1 MNTATHGGLRTA
13 APSTREAL
21 RRGLAGTGAIA
32 VMLAVLLSAPAD
44 PLRAQST
51 AAEPPCDITTTER
64 VVAIGDVHG
73 AYDRFV
79 AMLRGAGLI
88 DARQRWVGGRARL
101 VQTGDVL
108 DRGPDSRKVIDLLR
122 KLDGEASRAGGRV
135 HALLGNHEFMRIVG
149 DWRYVSV
156 GEFKAFQTGESAALR
171 DRVHE
176 LNAGLA
182 DKRARAEKREF
193 NEREYRAQFMKDFP
207 LGYFDMQLAFG
218 KDGDYGK
225 WVRSRIA
232 AVRINGVLFMHGGVS
247 DMVANLGCEGLNAE
261 VQRNLAAIP
270 VPPEQLTSLLSSRE
284 DGPLWYRGMASEP
297 EASFEPM
304 LDSILKRFNVR
315 AVVIGH
321 TPVANGQI
329 TTRFNG
335 RVVLIDTGMLNGEFF
350 PKGTASALEMQ
361 GNALAA
367 VYEDGRRVPL
377 TAQSP
382 ATK

>member
-1 MNTATHGGLRTA
+1 VSWRTHRGVSA
-13 APSTREAL
+13 ASA
-21 RRGLAGTGAIA
+21 
-32 VMLAVLLSAPAD
+32 LAVLAVLCSARVEP
-44 PLRAQST
+44 RAQSST
-51 AAEPPCDITTTER
+51 AENPCDITTTER

-88 DARQRWVGGRARL
+88 DGRQRWVGGRARL

-122 KLDGEASRAGGRV
+122 KLEGEASRAGGRV
-135 HALLGNHEFMRIVG
+135 HALLGNHEFMRLVG
-149 DWRYVSV
+149 DWRYVSA
-156 GEFKAFQTGESAALR
+156 GEFKAFQTGDSALLR

-176 LNAGLA
+176 LNAERA
-182 DKRARAEKREF
+182 EKRARAEKREF
-193 NEREYRAQFMKDFP
+193 NAREYRAQFMKDFP
-207 LGYFDMQLAFG
+207 LGYFDMQIAFDKEG
-218 KDGDYGK
+218 EYGR
-225 WVRSRIA
+225 WVRSRVA
-232 AVRINGVLFMHGGVS
+232 AIRINAVLFMHGGVS
-247 DMVANLGCEGLNAE
+247 DMVANLGCDGLNAE

-321 TPVANGQI
+321 TPVATGQI

-350 PKGTASALEMQ
+350 PKGAPSALEMQ
-361 GNALAA
+361 GTTLAA

-377 TAQSP
+377 TAPSL

>member
-1 MNTATHGGLRTA
+1 MNTATHRSLRTA
-13 APSTREAL
+13 AT
-21 RRGLAGTGAIA
+21 IA
-32 VMLAVLLSAPAD
+32 VVLAVLFSAPAG
-44 PLRAQST
+44 PPRAQSN

-64 VVAIGDVHG
+64 VVAVGDVHG

-88 DARQRWVGGRARL
+88 DGRQRWTGGRARL

-122 KLDGEASRAGGRV
+122 KLENEASRAGGRV

-149 DWRYVSV
+149 DWRYVSA

-182 DKRARAEKREF
+182 DKRARAEKRDF

-321 TPVANGQI
+321 TPVATGQI
-329 TTRFNG
+329 TGRFNG

-350 PKGTASALEMQ
+350 PKGVPSALEMQ
-361 GNALAA
+361 GTTLAA

-377 TAQSP
+377 TAPST